1 MNIREL
7 CKRIELQES
16 ITERVIAFIS
26 SYDFRDLEAI
36 LQDSPAE
43 LVGYRGD
50 EIVRIL
56 PAEVLCFSVED
67 TKTYAVTEKGK
78 YLLKLRLYQ
87 LEERVG
93 ASFVKINQ
101 SCLVNVEKIESFK
114 TSLGGSLMVTLK
126 GGYRDYVSRRQL
138 KAVKERIG
146 F

>member
-1 MNIREL
+1 MKYSIIIDKDREEEVV
-7 CKRIELQES
+7 IYAH
-16 ITERVIAFIS
+16 ERSRTVE
-26 SYDFRDLEAI
+26 RLEAI

-56 PAEVLCFSVED
+56 PTEVLCFSVEE

-87 LEERVG
+87 LEERLG
-93 ASFVKINQ
+93 AGFVKINQ
-101 SCLVNVEKIESFK
+101 SCLVNVDKIESFK